1 MRSLR
6 TIRLIGTFYRS
17 FLLFSF
23 IITVSCLSLFWKN
36 GTSIFVV
43 LFWFKITTL
52 GLTYYFINSYKS
64 KEYYYY
70 LNLGV
75 SKATLWTAALCFDFA
90 LFLFLINQIYQFR

>member
-1 MRSLR
+1 M
-6 TIRLIGTFYRS
+6 GTFYKS

-23 IITVSCLSLFWKN
+23 VVTASCLSLFWEN

-43 LFWFKITTL
+43 LFWFKIATL

-75 SKATLWTAALCFDFA
+75 SKVMLWTTTLCFDFA
-90 LFLFLINQIYQFR
+90 LFVFLIIQTYQIR